1 MSENTRTC
9 SQPVNQPI
17 IFETV
22 AYQNAANT
30 IYEATASTITASVN
44 GTRTQNIGAP
54 IFKSDYER
62 MQFLLGK
69 QGAGGCG
76 VPKVTRPLGTN

>member
-9 SQPVNQPI
+9 STPYTQPV
-17 IFETV
+17 IFASV
-22 AYQNAANT
+22 DYQNGANT
-30 IYEATASTITASVN
+30 VYVSNVSTITSATN
-44 GTRTQNIGAP
+44 GTRQQNIGAP

-69 QGAGGCG
+69 QNVAGCG
-76 VPKVTRPLGTN
+76 VGKVTRPLGTN

>member
-9 SQPVNQPI
+9 STPYTQPI
-17 IFETV
+17 VFDTV
-22 AYQNAANT
+22 GYQNAANT
-30 IYEATASTITASVN
+30 VYQNTASTMVAAVN

-54 IFKSDYER
+54 MFKSDYER

-69 QGAGGCG
+69 QNVAGCG
-76 VPKVTRPLGTN
+76 VGKVTRPLGTN

>member
-9 SQPVNQPI
+9 SQPVTQPI
-17 IFETV
+17 IFETI

-30 IYEATASTITASVN
+30 VYEATNATVTASVN

-54 IFKSDYER
+54 IFKSNYER
-62 MQFLLGK
+62 MQYLLGK
-69 QGAGGCG
+69 QAVGGCG